1 MRTTI
6 FVISLFLISKVWG
19 QNDHDQR
26 PVIEHSDTSHV
37 HSIKEF
43 FSEGELSGHFRHY
56 FMSTLNEGAL
66 SDYYANAVGR
76 FIKYESSRWNGFK
89 VGVGGNFIY
98 NLYSSNLMER
108 DELSHRTAR
117 FERQLFDIT
126 DPENH
131 HDLDRLEELY
141 INYRRKRISLTLGK
155 QSIYSPLVN
164 PQDGRMKPYVLD
176 GLWVDY
182 APAEGWL

>member
-1 MRTTI
+1 
-6 FVISLFLISKVWG
+6 
-19 QNDHDQR
+19 
-26 PVIEHSDTSHV
+26 
-37 HSIKEF
+37 
-43 FSEGELSGHFRHY
+43 
-56 FMSTLNEGAL
+56 
-66 SDYYANAVGR
+66 
-76 FIKYESSRWNGFK
+76 
-89 VGVGGNFIY
+89 
-98 NLYSSNLMER
+98 MER

-117 FERQLFDIT
+117 FERQLFGIT